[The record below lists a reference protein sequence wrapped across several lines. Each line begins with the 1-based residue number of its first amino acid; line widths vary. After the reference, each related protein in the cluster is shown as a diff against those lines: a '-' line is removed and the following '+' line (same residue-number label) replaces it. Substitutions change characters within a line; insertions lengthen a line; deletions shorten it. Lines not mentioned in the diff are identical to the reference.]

1 MPRLVNCLIV
11 LACKILSILH
21 IVFLVTLFLDV
32 LSLMFTETSDVT
44 EAQVTVAMTS
54 GANVVVLS
62 QPQEMAVMTTAYDSS
77 QPDVSEHVTYEREEL
92 LRAELAP
99 KDLASGMP
107 S

>member
-1 MPRLVNCLIV
+1 M
-11 LACKILSILH
+11 
-21 IVFLVTLFLDV
+21 TLFLDV
-32 LSLMFTETSDVT
+32 LSLMFAETSDVT